1 MEEQALFFM
10 GCCLFL
16 PMLIPL
22 FVGSPEPEIRTVTKV
37 KFIKRPQTK
46 FAKPNYKVKK
56 VKAPEIIA
64 EKEVPKILKEDA
76 VECLTSL
83 GLKKAAANKKV
94 NDLFSKNKYNSLE
107 EFLLDAYKL

>member
-1 MEEQALFFM
+1 
-10 GCCLFL
+10 
-16 PMLIPL
+16 MLIPL

-64 EKEVPKILKEDA
+64 EKEVPKVLKEDA

-107 EFLLDAYKL
+107 EFLVDAYKL

>member
-22 FVGSPEPEIRTVTKV
+22 FIGSPESETVVVQKKV
-37 KFIKRPQTK
+37 VIKYPKTK
-46 FAKPNYKVKK
+46 FAKSNYKVNKIK
-56 VKAPEIIA
+56 VQEVIA
-64 EKEVPKILKEDA
+64 EKEVPKVLKEDA

-94 NDLFSKNKYNSLE
+94 DDLFSKNKYNSLE
-107 EFLLDAYKL
+107 EFLVDAYKL